1 MTSVR
6 LLCLE
11 IRATQKDCVLFVT
24 QYSSVTQNSFLLV
37 QSIVPSQSHSY
48 ASFLSI
54 TISTEEIPLMI
65 AYEQQLIMAPPKLG
79 GGTYDTVRVSSPSLG
94 TGTTDSTTVIPWCAK
109 QTLMYYQ
116 RKL

>member
-1 MTSVR
+1 MSMTSVR

-54 TISTEEIPLMI
+54 TISTELVLLDP
-65 AYEQQLIMAPPKLG
+65 APILVLSDGDDDGGVLLG
-79 GGTYDTVRVSSPSLG
+79 VLTV
-94 TGTTDSTTVIPWCAK
+94 
-109 QTLMYYQ
+109 
-116 RKL
+116 

>member
-37 QSIVPSQSHSY
+37 PYWKANHLLGTN
-48 ASFLSI
+48 AR
-54 TISTEEIPLMI
+54 STE
-65 AYEQQLIMAPPKLG
+65 
-79 GGTYDTVRVSSPSLG
+79 
-94 TGTTDSTTVIPWCAK
+94 STQKSAH
-109 QTLMYYQ
+109 LHRSAQ
-116 RKL
+116 RLRAI